1 MAVIFLLILTA
12 TISQWFV
19 QRSGE
24 SWVSGG
30 ICSRWYDGGG
40 GCRADTALTLTTLL
54 ALLLPFV
61 SGMLVGVTT
70 FSRDFEQ
77 GPENL
82 DLRESTNLVRWYF
95 SRILVVFVPVTL
107 AMTLLGLVLGWTH
120 SLGRGATTTDE
131 MSSFSLM
138 EFPNFHTTGIVVG
151 AYTFVAMV
159 TGSAAALL
167 VRNTVVAMVT
177 TLLVFLIVPV
187 ALSAM
192 VREHYAFP
200 DIEVQP
206 IDGRARAA
214 EYAPSPY
221 QNLDSRWVIGAGF
234 ADTDGNMIDADYS
247 MCRGSDNS
255 DQTQQDREIDDCLR
269 EQGIDHYALTY
280 HSQSRYWLFQ
290 FIETAV
296 MLLCAGVMMML
307 ALFGARGLRRQSA
320 ECTMSEML
328 KVAEQ

>member
-1 MAVIFLLILTA
+1 MHITKRTVLFDHETDPHFTEPHTPMTYATWRQCRGQIVWSMAVIFLLILTVA
-12 TISQWFV
+12 ISGWFV

-24 SWVSGG
+24 SWVFGE

-54 ALLLPFV
+54 ALLLPFA

-70 FSRDFEQ
+70 FARDFEQ

-82 DLRESTNLVRWYF
+82 DFLESTSLVRWYF
-95 SRILVVFVPVTL
+95 LRVLVVFVPITL
-107 AMTLLGLVLGWTH
+107 GLAVLGLVLGWTH
-120 SLGRGATTTDE
+120 SLGRGQAATNEAT
-131 MSSFSLM
+131 SFSLM
-138 EFPNFHTTGIVVG
+138 EFPNFQTTGIVVG

-192 VREHYAFP
+192 VREHYSAP

-206 IDGRARAA
+206 IDGRAVPQNTHRLRTKISTRGGSSVPA
-214 EYAPSPY
+214 SPT
-221 QNLDSRWVIGAGF
+221 W
-234 ADTDGNMIDADYS
+234 
-247 MCRGSDNS
+247 
-255 DQTQQDREIDDCLR
+255 
-269 EQGIDHYALTY
+269 
-280 HSQSRYWLFQ
+280 
-290 FIETAV
+290 TA
-296 MLLCAGVMMML
+296 
-307 ALFGARGLRRQSA
+307 
-320 ECTMSEML
+320 T
-328 KVAEQ
+328 